1 VALRR
6 QGRDELPG
14 YGIRGERT
22 PRRKIQTG
30 QFAGIGPY
38 EAATEIYDYSRLGP
52 DPLHDLIVKDL
63 DLQPQYLRG
72 GPCVLG
78 GKIIL
83 DPGDLAHAFGERTR
97 DEAISFRERAAGLLK
112 PESFYFSAAKEDNAH
127 PWVGVSG
134 SALLEREIKDDAA
147 RRYIRTMAHS
157 AAAPHQ
163 TNGLNFLKNVPMDV
177 DGYLDVFSVVG
188 GNEQIVA
195 SLAEELDAEIRLS
208 SHVTA
213 VQPRAEGGYR
223 LEMLVNGLAA
233 TLGLNGA
240 SNCSILSFCANAV
253 LKCFIK

>member
-1 VALRR
+1 MNDRTVEQFGTANPIDAEPFKVAILGGEPGGMFTGVALRR
-6 QGRDELPG
+6 QGREELPD
-14 YGIRGERT
+14 YGIRGGERLGG
-22 PRRKIQTG
+22 KIQTG

-38 EAATEIYDYSRLGP
+38 EAGAIEIYDYSRLGP
-52 DPLHDLIVKDL
+52 DPVHDLIVKDL

-147 RRYIRTMAHS
+147 RRYIRTMARS
-157 AAAPHQ
+157 DVAAAPHQ

-177 DGYLDVFSVVG
+177 DGYLDVCSVVG
-188 GNEQIVA
+188 GSEQIVA
-195 SLAEELDAEIRLS
+195 KLASPKS
-208 SHVTA
+208 S
-213 VQPRAEGGYR
+213 
-223 LEMLVNGLAA
+223 MLKS
-233 TLGLNGA
+233 A
-240 SNCSILSFCANAV
+240 SV
-253 LKCFIK
+253 RT